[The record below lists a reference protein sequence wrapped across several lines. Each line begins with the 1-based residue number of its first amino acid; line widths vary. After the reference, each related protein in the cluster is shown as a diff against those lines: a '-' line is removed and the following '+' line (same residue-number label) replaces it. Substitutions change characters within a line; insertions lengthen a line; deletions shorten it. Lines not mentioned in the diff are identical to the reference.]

1 MGYSHQVKSKAK
13 SRGRPDFLIP
23 KSRGRPISSHQS
35 PEDDQFPHIRVQRTT
50 RFPHPKVSRTTYFL
64 IPESRGRLDFL
75 TPKSRG
81 RHISSPQSPEDDQIS
96 SPPNQIQG
104 KVSKSTRQ
112 DSKSTNPQNGL
123 GGCALKQLTRGAS
136 NKLTQDKKSREER
149 LRDPLQKGFVNLCH
163 KQLIL
168 VRLSDQW

>member
-1 MGYSHQVKSKAK
+1 MRSSHQAKSKAK

-35 PEDDQFPHIRVQRTT
+35 PEDDQISSPQSLEDDIFPHPRVQRTT
-50 RFPHPKVSRTTYFL
+50 NFL
-64 IPESRGRLDFL
+64 TPESRGR
-75 TPKSRG
+75 P
-81 RHISSPQSPEDDQIS
+81 IS

-112 DSKSTNPQNGL
+112 DSKSTNPQKGL
-123 GGCALKQLTRGAS
+123 GSCAFKQLTRGAS

-168 VRLSDQW
+168 VRLSDQ